1 MNQPQW
7 GPKINGSF
15 NLPRFLPGC
24 SRGWH
29 YTDLTPPQKIEQLS
43 CFQAATSMV
52 VPCVSRKSVPTVPT
66 TPHLLGLA
74 INRNLH
80 IYKYIPY
87 IYLHTSYIFILYL
100 VGGFN
105 PSWKIWV
112 RQLGRIIPYIMES
125 KIDVWNH
132 QAEYVNLPP
141 LLYYFHRK
149 CMSTPLGI
157 ARRWP
162 LWHGCHQFPQN
173 GAGTGQRAQGLQNR
187 QKQHAKD
194 MELGR

>member
-1 MNQPQW
+1 
-7 GPKINGSF
+7 
-15 NLPRFLPGC
+15 
-24 SRGWH
+24 
-29 YTDLTPPQKIEQLS
+29 
-43 CFQAATSMV
+43 MV

-66 TPHLLGLA
+66 TLHLLGLA

-194 MELGR
+194 MELGRYDMDIRWYKMIKTNMDITRRSFINHDIAWCQTTRNSERPGASPR